1 MPTASPLSSSAA
13 PDHAHQ
19 RDQRE
24 RRARSVP
31 TTNATNAVSTTNIE
45 GLLPCSTAC
54 SIAPCPARQT
64 TDAMMAVAAPASPAA
79 AAFRASRHC
88 LRTSTTS
95 ATTARTKQATPR
107 TTSAAGGS
115 QLGMCRTP
123 RDTSSA
129 TRCCRGEAPRMEP
142 SVAATTRKE
151 KTASSRSAGRRTRS
165 VPAGPREGRTL
176 SWAASTGLTAAS
188 GLPCESSPC
197 THGHAYWLPVTER
210 GTLGRSPVTCAGK
223 TEGRPEGAFLV
234 NGARRCPT
242 LPRGL
247 PRSTIGAEGLNFRVR
262 DGSGCFPFAVA
273 AGTLWGCV
281 RPRGGGRVSGNRTVD
296 A

>member
-19 RDQRE
+19 RFQRE

-95 ATTARTKQATPR
+95 ATMARTKQATPA
-107 TTSAAGGS
+107 TTAAAGGS

-129 TRCCRGEAPRMEP
+129 TSVLPRGSAPMEP
-142 SVAATTRKE
+142 SVAATIRKE
-151 KTASSRSAGRRTRS
+151 KIASSRSAGRRTRS
-165 VPAGPREGRTL
+165 VPAGPRDGRTL

-188 GLPCESSPC
+188 GLPCDPSPAPMAMH
-197 THGHAYWLPVTER
+197 TGYPLRSAALWADRLLPA
-210 GTLGRSPVTCAGK
+210 LGK
-223 TEGRPEGAFLV
+223 QEGRPEG
-234 NGARRCPT
+234 
-242 LPRGL
+242 
-247 PRSTIGAEGLNFRVR
+247 
-262 DGSGCFPFAVA
+262 
-273 AGTLWGCV
+273 
-281 RPRGGGRVSGNRTVD
+281 RPSC
-296 A
+296 

>member
-64 TDAMMAVAAPASPAA
+64 IDAMMAAAAPASPAT

-95 ATTARTKQATPR
+95 ATMARTKQATPA
-107 TTSAAGGS
+107 TTAAAGGS
-115 QLGMCRTP
+115 QRGMCRTP

-129 TRCCRGEAPRMEP
+129 TSPLPRGSAEIEP

-165 VPAGPREGRTL
+165 VPAGPRGGRTL
-176 SWAASTGLTAAS
+176 SRAASVGLTAAS
-188 GLPCESSPC
+188 GLPCDPSPAPMAMH
-197 THGHAYWLPVTER
+197 TGYPLRSAALWT
-210 GTLGRSPVTCAGK
+210 RSPVTCAGK
-223 TEGRPEGAFLV
+223 ARRPAPGVGLLV

-247 PRSTIGAEGLNFRVR
+247 PRSTIGAGGLNFRVR

-273 AGTLWGCV
+273 AATLWRCPAV
-281 RPRGGGRVSGNRTVD
+281 VWPCLGNRTVD